1 MDILNIFYQE
11 IIPEAMN
18 GTIKSYFNYN
28 IIFDTFIEKDNKTYK
43 SREDTNGV
51 ITPLLI
57 INNKDLF
64 NKLLIEYV
72 NISLEFYKDSKYLE
86 EIKSES
92 KLLNEE
98 TDIRKNILV
107 MLWSNATFED
117 FSNPIEFLKRR
128 INFLNSEYGETKVN
142 YGEIPLF
149 NGNLE
154 IEIKKDEIYNE
165 TPYELSASL
174 INNEGLKYHF
184 PSIKFGISNSTLYI
198 YAIQNKINDKN
209 SYAKRINRLL
219 YKVNDN
225 FNEELPEIYG
235 INNLK
240 DISASFLVSVNIILN
255 YFKNIGVN
263 NVVISSILLLR
274 WNAKR
279 IAINKRYMNNIEEYN
294 KKIEE
299 QEYIQHNLTEKLI
312 RTFLR
317 LKVHYEDIE
326 VLSYPFEMDSNLHI
340 NVNNLNGCNNELLQ
354 SVNGVISNNKNRNL

>member
-149 NGNLE
+149 NGNL
-154 IEIKKDEIYNE
+154 K
-165 TPYELSASL
+165 
-174 INNEGLKYHF
+174 
-184 PSIKFGISNSTLYI
+184 
-198 YAIQNKINDKN
+198 IQM
-209 SYAKRINRLL
+209 
-219 YKVNDN
+219 
-225 FNEELPEIYG
+225 E
-235 INNLK
+235 
-240 DISASFLVSVNIILN
+240 
-255 YFKNIGVN
+255 
-263 NVVISSILLLR
+263 
-274 WNAKR
+274 
-279 IAINKRYMNNIEEYN
+279 
-294 KKIEE
+294 
-299 QEYIQHNLTEKLI
+299 
-312 RTFLR
+312 
-317 LKVHYEDIE
+317 
-326 VLSYPFEMDSNLHI
+326 
-340 NVNNLNGCNNELLQ
+340 C
-354 SVNGVISNNKNRNL
+354 